1 MGNAMIELLIEAM
14 IMKRATEGPRGLAE
28 AKLVKAFDSL
38 DNKIRKKILSH
49 EFTDKLT
56 NEQLN
61 EVTVHLDSMLT
72 GFNTFI
78 EQLESTITPSVSSA
92 DSSLKEGAEKNPH
105 NSGN

>member
-1 MGNAMIELLIEAM
+1 MEIPMIELLIEAM
-14 IMKRATEGPRGLAE
+14 IMKRAAEGPRGLAE
-28 AKLVKAFDSL
+28 AKLVKSLDSL
-38 DNKIRKKILSH
+38 ENKIQKKILSH

-61 EVTVHLDSMLT
+61 EVTVYLDLMLA

-78 EQLESTITPSVSSA
+78 EQLESTVE
-92 DSSLKEGAEKNPH
+92 KENPH

>member
-1 MGNAMIELLIEAM
+1 MEIPMIELLIEAM
-14 IMKRATEGPRGLAE
+14 IMKRAAEGPRGLAE
-28 AKLVKAFDSL
+28 AKLVKSFDNL
-38 DNKIRKKILSH
+38 EKKIREKILSH

-61 EVTVHLDSMLT
+61 DVAVYLDLMLT

-78 EQLESTITPSVSSA
+78 EQLESTVE
-92 DSSLKEGAEKNPH
+92 KENPH